1 MPVHDCCTVLATEF
15 LTETEQRQRAKEWAK
30 EKLLLK
36 VKEKLPHTPST
47 VLTVEEQRRRA
58 RKWAEEGQVK
68 KRSDSRSP
76 FIRESAA
83 STARSP
89 SETASSAFVAEE
101 TCYVLVKDH
110 AEPHMRTLILTCV
123 VLISIIYFV
132 LLYGDVPWSKA
143 LVKT

>member
-83 STARSP
+83 FTARSP
-89 SETASSAFVAEE
+89 SETASSAFAEE
-101 TCYVLVKDH
+101 TCYVLVKHD
-110 AEPHMRTLILTCV
+110 AEPHVRTLILTCV

-132 LLYGDVPWSKA
+132 LLYGDVLWSKA
-143 LVKT
+143 LVKK